1 MSAPLELGTRQSSD
15 GVPVLSASGEID
27 MSNVDTFRSALGEV
41 AGSGGSVVVDLTG
54 VEYLDSAGL
63 AVLFAY
69 AHNLEVVVNP
79 KLVRLLTIA
88 GLTEIA
94 TVRTS

>member
-1 MSAPLELGTRQSSD
+1 MSAPLELGTQRGSD
-15 GVPVLSASGEID
+15 GVRVLRASGEID
-27 MSNVDTFRSALGEV
+27 MSNVDEFRSALGEV
-41 AGSGGSVVVDLTG
+41 VADGSCVVDLTD

-69 AHNLEVVVNP
+69 ATRLEVVVNP
-79 KLVRLLTIA
+79 RLVRLLTIA